1 MAQSDF
7 KVGQKARVKST
18 GIEVIISQISSHG
31 FAVVQYDCGYERM
44 VLINQLQPYAHK
56 PAALRAIRAA

>member
-1 MAQSDF
+1 MAHSDF

-18 GIEVIISQISSHG
+18 GIEVIITQISNHG

-44 VLINQLQPYAHK
+44 LLTTQLQPYVHK
-56 PAALRAIRAA
+56 PAALRRIKVA

>member
-1 MAQSDF
+1 MAHSDF

-18 GIEVIISQISSHG
+18 GIEVIITQISSHG

-44 VLINQLQPYAHK
+44 LLINQLQPYVHK
-56 PAALRAIRAA
+56 PAALRGIRVA